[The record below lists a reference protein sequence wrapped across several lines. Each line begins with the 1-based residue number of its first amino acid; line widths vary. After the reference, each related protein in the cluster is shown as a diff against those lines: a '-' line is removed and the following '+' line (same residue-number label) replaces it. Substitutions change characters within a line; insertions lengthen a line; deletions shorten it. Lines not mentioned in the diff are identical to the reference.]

1 MALSVAEKI
10 LKDSASWEQIKRQ
23 FSNEEQ
29 KVFVKHW
36 EEIYNQFKGDILAT
50 EQLNIIDMIKMDL
63 LANRILES
71 AQSCKQS
78 IKNLEELIAVQMEK
92 PEKQRDART
101 IEGAE
106 SSIIANREAVS
117 SLDRQYLNILDKKD
131 TYMKSIKG
139 NREQRIK
146 DIRDSKQNMM
156 DWIKLMITSP
166 EKRHAAGVAAEKMR
180 LAFEKERTR
189 LSELNTYA
197 DGELDRPILDST
209 SVQPED
215 SN

>member
-1 MALSVAEKI
+1 MAIDPSEKN
-10 LKDSASWEQIKRQ
+10 LKESAFWDQIKRQ
-23 FSNEEQ
+23 FSNDEQ
-29 KVFVKHW
+29 KVFLQHW
-36 EEIYNQFKGDILAT
+36 KSVISQFKSDILPTEEIQIV
-50 EQLNIIDMIKMDL
+50 DMLKIEI

-78 IKNLEELIAVQMEK
+78 TKNLEEMIANQMDK

-106 SSIIANREAVS
+106 SSIVANREAVS
-117 SLDRQYLNILDKKD
+117 SLDRQYLAFIDKKND
-131 TYMKSIKG
+131 ALKNLRG
-139 NREQRIK
+139 QRDQRFK
-146 DIRDSKQNMM
+146 EVQNSKTNLM

-166 EKRHAAGVAAEKMR
+166 EKRAQAGIAAEKMR
-180 LAFEKERTR
+180 LAFERERER
-189 LSELNTYA
+189 LSGLHTYA
-197 DGELDRPILDST
+197 DGELDRPILDET

>member
-1 MALSVAEKI
+1 MTLSVAEKI

-29 KVFVKHW
+29 KVFTKHW

-50 EQLNIIDMIKMDL
+50 EQMQIIDTIKLDI

-78 IKNLEELIAVQMEK
+78 NKNLEELIAIQMEK

-106 SSIIANREAVS
+106 STIACNRETIN
-117 SLDRQYLNILDKKD
+117 SLDKQYLSILDRKD
-131 TYMKSIKG
+131 AAMKAIKG
-139 NREQRIK
+139 GRSQRLQAIN
-146 DIRDSKQNMM
+146 DSKTNLM

-166 EKRHAAGVAAEKMR
+166 EKRAQAGIAAEKMR
-180 LAFEKERTR
+180 LAFERERER
-189 LSELNTYA
+189 LSGLHTYA
-197 DGELDRPILDST
+197 DGELDRPILDET